1 MNLRKIPKIDI
12 EVLVAD
18 VRDEATIANALKT
31 FKPDIIYHAAAY
43 KHVPLMESQPGQAIS
58 VNVIGTRN
66 VVDLSVKYG
75 VKKFVFIS
83 TDKAVNPSRNGSF

>member
-1 MNLRKIPKIDI
+1 
-12 EVLVAD
+12 
-18 VRDEATIANALKT
+18 
-31 FKPDIIYHAAAY
+31 
-43 KHVPLMESQPGQAIS
+43 MESQPGQAIS

-83 TDKAVNPSRNGSF
+83 TDKAVNPSNVMGASKRIAEIYVQSKNNNINTNNITNTSFL